1 MNQSQY
7 NQLFSFIWNI
17 ATDVLVYAFEKGEY
31 KKIIMPMMV
40 LRRIDVLLEPTKE
53 VLLARKK
60 MLDDNNIQNQDPI
73 LYQATGY
80 PFYNTSKFTMK
91 TLKSETDPLRLKMN
105 FTDYLNGFS
114 KDVQDIIDKFHLRQM
129 VDNLTEAERLGS
141 IIEKFTDDKI
151 NLSNQPVKDDEG
163 NVRLPGLDNHTMGT
177 IFEELLR
184 RFNEEN
190 NVTEAGEHF
199 TPRDYVKLLADLAVL
214 PVADKITDNTYHIY
228 DGACGTGGILT
239 IAKER
244 ILEIAQER
252 DKTVAVNIFG
262 QELQPDTFATCKAD
276 LMISEN
282 ISTFQ
287 YQKGM
292 ETREY
297 IAFDST
303 ISRDGHAGETFDFCI
318 SNPPFGTPWK
328 EDLKKRGL
336 GENEKKKFTD
346 SRFTVIDKDGKELSF
361 IPDIGDAQMMFLA
374 NNLSRMR
381 EDTALGTR
389 IVEVHN
395 GSSLFTGDAG
405 SGASNLRQY
414 IIENDLLEAI
424 VAMPEKDFYNTGI
437 GTFIWVITN
446 RKEERRKGFVQL
458 IDATEIKS
466 PLRKNLGEKNCETTE
481 ADRAK
486 ILQLLMDF
494 KETPQSKIFPNDEF
508 GYWSVKVYQPQRDEQ
523 GNIIRD
529 KKGKPVIDKKSKDT
543 EIIPFR
549 YEGGIEGFFENEI
562 KPYSPDA
569 IIDMKSFETGYELSF
584 TKYFY
589 KPKQLR
595 SLDEIS
601 QDIRGI
607 EERTDGLLNEILSI
621 KEDLADA
628 VTKGLNPDVKT
639 KDSGISWIGEIPEHW
654 ETKRVASF
662 FTGKVETNL
671 DFFYKHAFKFYYGT
685 LVPKN
690 EVGDE
695 DEYRE
700 TYVKYSV
707 IHKDD
712 ILINGLNLNY
722 DFVSQR
728 VAIAPSDGIITS
740 AYIVVRPRNGTNALY
755 YNYLFKAMDSMKLF
769 HGMGTGIRLT
779 LSYDELKKQVIVV
792 PPADE
797 QRAIVSYIEEKCQKI
812 DSLTTELQSEID
824 YLKEYKQRLIADCV
838 TGQVN
843 VQKEVT

>member
-1 MNQSQY
+1 MNQAQY

-53 VLLARKK
+53 QLLKQKK
-60 MLDDNNIQNQDPI
+60 MLDDNQIQNQDPI
-73 LYQATGY
+73 LYNVTGY

-91 TLKSETDPLRLKMN
+91 TLKSETDPLRLKIN

-114 KDVQDIIDKFHLRQM
+114 KDVQDIIDKFKLRQM

-151 NLSNQPVKDDEG
+151 NLSTKPVLDDNG

-214 PVADKITDNTYHIY
+214 PIADKITDNTYHIY

-239 IAKER
+239 IAQER
-244 ILEIAQER
+244 IQEIAKEQG
-252 DKTVAVNIFG
+252 KKVQVNIFG
-262 QELQPDTFATCKAD
+262 QELEPHTFATCKAD

-282 ISTFQ
+282 IKSFQ
-287 YQKGM
+287 YQHGI

-303 ISRDGHAGETFDFCI
+303 ISRDGHAGETYDFCI

-346 SRFTVIDKDGKELSF
+346 SRFCVLDSEDKEQSF
-361 IPDIGDAQMMFLA
+361 IPDISDAQMMFLA

-389 IVEVHN
+389 IIEVHN
-395 GSSLFTGDAG
+395 GSSLFTGNAG

-424 VAMPEKDFYNTGI
+424 VAMPENDFYNTGI
-437 GTFIWVITN
+437 GTFIWIVTN
-446 RKEERRKGFVQL
+446 RKEERRRGYVQL
-458 IDATEIKS
+458 IDATDIKS
-466 PLRKNLGEKNCETTE
+466 PLRKNLGDKNCETTE
-481 ADRAK
+481 EDRSK
-486 ILQLLMDF
+486 ILKLLMDF
-494 KETPQSKIFPNDEF
+494 KETPQSKIFPNNEF
-508 GYWSVKVYQPQRDEQ
+508 GYWSVNVYQPQRDEQ
-523 GNIIRD
+523 GNIIL

-549 YEGGIEGFFENEI
+549 YEGGVEGFFQKEI
-562 KPYSPDA
+562 LPYSPDA
-569 IIDMKSFETGYELSF
+569 ILDRSSIEIGYELSF

-595 SLDEIS
+595 SIEEIC

-607 EERTDGLLNEILSI
+607 EERTDGLLDEILGLKSEI
-621 KEDLADA
+621 AKV
-628 VTKGLNPDVKT
+628 VTQGLNPNVKM
-639 KDSGISWIGEIPEHW
+639 KNSGISWIGMIPEHW
-654 ETKRVASF
+654 EIKQLRSFLSLFTEKGHGDAQLLSVTREQGVILRDKDNKEENHNFVPDDLSGYKYIEKGDFVINKMKAWQGSYAVSKYDGIVSPAYFTCKLTGVDKDFFSLSIRSKAYVGF
-662 FTGKVETNL
+662 FTSHSKGIRVGQWDL
-671 DFFYKHAFKFYYGT
+671 D
-685 LVPKN
+685 P
-690 EVGDE
+690 
-695 DEYRE
+695 
-700 TYVKYSV
+700 
-707 IHKDD
+707 
-712 ILINGLNLNY
+712 
-722 DFVSQR
+722 
-728 VAIAPSDGIITS
+728 
-740 AYIVVRPRNGTNALY
+740 NALKSIPFF
-755 YNYLFKAMDSMKLF
+755 L
-769 HGMGTGIRLT
+769 
-779 LSYDELKKQVIVV
+779 
-792 PPADE
+792 PPVEE
-797 QRAIVSYIEEKCQKI
+797 QRAIVGYINEKTAKVE
-812 DSLTTELQSEID
+812 SLISELQVEID

-843 VQKEVT
+843 VQNIK

>member
-40 LRRIDVLLEPTKE
+40 LRRIDVLLEPTKQQ
-53 VLLARKK
+53 LLSQKK

-73 LYQATGY
+73 LYNVTGY

-105 FTDYLNGFS
+105 FKDYLNGFS
-114 KDVQDIIDKFHLRQM
+114 KDVQDIIEKFHLHQM

-151 NLSNQPVKDDEG
+151 NLSNKPVLDDDG

-199 TPRDYVKLLADLAVL
+199 TPRDYVRLLADLAVL
-214 PVADKITDNTYHIY
+214 PIADKITDNTYHIY

-239 IAKER
+239 IAQER
-244 ILEIAQER
+244 IQEIAKAH
-252 DKTVAVNIFG
+252 DKRVAVNIFG
-262 QELQPDTFATCKAD
+262 QELQPDTYATCKAD
-276 LMISEN
+276 LMISGN
-282 ISTFQ
+282 IKAFQ
-287 YQKGM
+287 YIKGA
-292 ETREY
+292 EQREY

-336 GENEKKKFTD
+336 DEKEKKKFTD
-346 SRFTVIDKDGKELSF
+346 SRFEVMDSKGEVLSF
-361 IPDIGDAQMMFLA
+361 LPDIGDTQMLFLA

-381 EDTALGTR
+381 DDTALGTR

-424 VAMPEKDFYNTGI
+424 VAMPEKDFYNAGI
-437 GTFIWVITN
+437 GTFIWVVTN
-446 RKEERRKGFVQL
+446 RKEERRKGYVQL

-481 ADRAK
+481 ADRAQ
-486 ILQLLMDF
+486 IMQLLMDF

-523 GNIIRD
+523 GNIVM
-529 KKGKPVIDKKSKDT
+529 KKGVPVIDKKSKDV

-549 YEGGIEGFFENEI
+549 YEGGIEGFYKNEI
-562 KPYSPDA
+562 LPYSPDA
-569 IIDMKSFETGYELSF
+569 IIDMKSVETGYELSF

-595 SLDEIS
+595 TIDEIS
-601 QDIRGI
+601 KDIRGI
-607 EERTDGLLNEILSI
+607 EERTDGLLNEIL
-621 KEDLADA
+621 
-628 VTKGLNPDVKT
+628 
-639 KDSGISWIGEIPEHW
+639 
-654 ETKRVASF
+654 
-662 FTGKVETNL
+662 GK
-671 DFFYKHAFKFYYGT
+671 
-685 LVPKN
+685 
-690 EVGDE
+690 
-695 DEYRE
+695 
-700 TYVKYSV
+700 
-707 IHKDD
+707 
-712 ILINGLNLNY
+712 
-722 DFVSQR
+722 
-728 VAIAPSDGIITS
+728 
-740 AYIVVRPRNGTNALY
+740 
-755 YNYLFKAMDSMKLF
+755 
-769 HGMGTGIRLT
+769 
-779 LSYDELKKQVIVV
+779 
-792 PPADE
+792 
-797 QRAIVSYIEEKCQKI
+797 
-812 DSLTTELQSEID
+812 
-824 YLKEYKQRLIADCV
+824 
-838 TGQVN
+838 
-843 VQKEVT
+843 